1 MNWKEQFQ
9 ERIITAAGAVEK
21 IEDGASIVCSHAATN
36 PQVIMR
42 ELVAQKERYTNLRI
56 FHIMPLGYG
65 DYASIENSA
74 HFRHV
79 TTFAGG
85 TTRKAVAEGK
95 ADFIPCFFKNAPS
108 LLGSE
113 IPVDVFV
120 ANVTPPDAEGYCSFS
135 LSCDYEARAAEKA
148 AVIIAQINEALPR
161 VGGRENSIHI
171 SRLDWMVPCND
182 PAPELPSNPSPSTLE
197 SEIGR
202 HCASL
207 VNDGD
212 TLQLGIGG
220 IPDAVIGFLTD
231 KKHLGLHTEILCDGA
246 VDLIKNG
253 IIDGSK
259 KTLFPGKVVVT
270 FLCGTPKL
278 YDFVADNPD
287 IVMKPVDWVNDP
299 NVIAQNDNMVSI
311 NSCVEVDL
319 TGQVNSEMIVGRQF
333 SGLGGQVD
341 FVRGSQ
347 MSRGGKSIIAMPS
360 TASGGK
366 ISRIVPAFGAGTGVT
381 TSRGDVDYIVTEYGV
396 AKLKGR
402 TLRGRALALI
412 AIAHPDFRD
421 GLMEEFNKRFDSL
434 C

>member
-9 ERIITAAGAVEK
+9 ERILTAAEAVEK
-21 IEDGASIVCSHAATN
+21 IENGRCIVCAHAATN

-42 ELVAQKERYTNLRI
+42 ELVAQKQRYTNLRI
-56 FHIMPLGYG
+56 FHVMPLGYG
-65 DYASIENSA
+65 EYASIENAA

-95 ADFIPCFFKNAPS
+95 ADFIPCFFKNAPA
-108 LLGSE
+108 LLGNE

-120 ANVTPPDAEGYCSFS
+120 ANVTPPDADGYCSFS
-135 LSCDYEARAAEKA
+135 LSSDYEARAAEKA
-148 AVIIAQINEALPR
+148 TMIIAQINEALPR
-161 VGGRENSIHI
+161 VGSRENSIHI
-171 SRLDWMVPCND
+171 SRLDWLVPCND
-182 PAPELPSNPSPSTLE
+182 PAPELPMATEISKTE

-212 TLQLGIGG
+212 TLQLGIGA
-220 IPDAVIGFLTD
+220 IPDAVLTFLKD
-231 KKHLGLHTEILCDGA
+231 KKHLGLHTEILSDGA
-246 VDLIKNG
+246 IELIRSG
-253 IIDGSK
+253 VIDNSR
-259 KTLFPGKVVVT
+259 KTLHPGKTVIT
-270 FLCGTPKL
+270 FLAGTRTL
-278 YDFVADNPD
+278 YDFVADNPT
-287 IVMKPVDWVNDP
+287 IEMLPVDYVNDP
-299 NVIAQNDNMVSI
+299 NVIAQNDNLVSI
-311 NSCVEVDL
+311 NSCIEVDL
-319 TGQVNSEMIVGRQF
+319 TGQVNAETIGGRQF

-347 MSRGGKSIIAMPS
+347 ASKGGRSIITMPS
-360 TASGGK
+360 TASSGRV
-366 ISRIVPAFGAGTGVT
+366 SRIVPSFAPGAAVT

-402 TLRGRALALI
+402 TLRQRALALI

-421 GLMEEFNKRFDSL
+421 ALMEEFNKRFDSL

>member
-1 MNWKEQFQ
+1 MNWKEQFK
-9 ERIITAAGAVEK
+9 ERIITAAEAVQK
-21 IEDGASIVCSHAATN
+21 IEDGSSLVVAHAATN

-56 FHIMPLGYG
+56 FHVMPLGYG
-65 DYASIENSA
+65 DYASIENA
-74 HFRHV
+74 DHFRHV

-85 TTRKAVAEGK
+85 TTRKAVAAGK
-95 ADFIPCFFKNAPS
+95 ADFIPCFFKDVPK
-108 LLGSE
+108 LLGHE
-113 IPVDVFV
+113 IPVDVAV
-120 ANVTPPDAEGYCSFS
+120 LNVTPPDEEGFCSFS
-135 LSCDYEARAAEKA
+135 LSSDYEKKA
-148 AVIIAQINEALPR
+148 VEEAGLIIAQVNDALPR
-161 VGGRENSIHI
+161 VGGRENSVHI
-171 SRLDWMVPCND
+171 SRFDWIVPCSD
-182 PAPELPSNPSPSTLE
+182 PAPELPSNPSPSTVE

-202 HCASL
+202 YCAAL

-246 VDLIKNG
+246 VDLIKKG

-259 KTLFPGKVVVT
+259 KTLHPGKIVAT

-278 YDFVADNPD
+278 YDFVDNNPD
-287 IVMKPVDWVNDP
+287 IMMMPVDYVNDP

-347 MSRGGKSIIAMPS
+347 LSRGGKSIIAMPS
-360 TASGGK
+360 TASGGT
-366 ISRIVPAFGAGTGVT
+366 ISRIVPAFAPGTVVT
-381 TSRGDVDYIVTEYGV
+381 TSRGDVDYIVTEYG
-396 AKLKGR
+396 AARLKGK
-402 TLRGRALALI
+402 TLRERAKALI

-421 GLMEEFNKRFDSL
+421 VLNEEYRKRFEN
-434 C
+434 